1 MATNV
6 FVCNSFELLIPKS
19 FTFSL
24 PLLPI
29 AQQVPV
35 SASPPRRRRRKS
47 TIVSSMA
54 QSSQNPVVLQK
65 RVVIPNKHGEKLVGV
80 LHDSG
85 SKEIVV
91 LCHGFKSS
99 KDNTTMPN
107 LANALEKEGITSF
120 RFDFSGNGESEGTF
134 AYGNY
139 GREADDLRSV
149 VEHFAGE
156 NRVVSVILGHS
167 KGGNVV
173 LLYASKF
180 HDIRNVVNVSGRY
193 DLTRGIE
200 ERLGKDF
207 LESIKKEGFIDVK
220 NEAGEVKYRVAE
232 EDLMDRLNTDMHKAC
247 QQINEDCSVFTIH
260 GSADE
265 VIPVED
271 AWEFA
276 KIIPNHSLRIIGG
289 ADHRYSSH
297 QTELAS
303 VLLEFIKSRLQ
314 QQDKCST
321 S

>member
-1 MATNV
+1 M
-6 FVCNSFELLIPKS
+6 FCDL
-19 FTFSL
+19 
-24 PLLPI
+24 
-29 AQQVPV
+29 VPRHFLAV
-35 SASPPRRRRRKS
+35 VP
-47 TIVSSMA
+47 
-54 QSSQNPVVLQK
+54 QN
-65 RVVIPNKHGEKLVGV
+65 RVIIPNKHGEKLVGL

-91 LCHGFKSS
+91 LCHGFQSS
-99 KDNTTMPN
+99 KDYTAMSN
-107 LANALEKEGITSF
+107 LANALEKEGITAF
-120 RFDFSGNGESEGTF
+120 RFDFAGNGESEGTF

-180 HDIRNVVNVSGRY
+180 HDTRNVVNVSGRY
-193 DLTRGIE
+193 DLMRGIE

-207 LESIKKEGFIDVK
+207 LERIKKEGFIDVK
-220 NEAGEVKYRVAE
+220 NQAGEVKYRATE
-232 EDLMDRLNTDMHKAC
+232 EALMDRLNTDMHKAC
-247 QQINEDCSVFTIH
+247 QQIDQDCSVLTIH

-265 VIPVED
+265 IIPVED
-271 AWEFA
+271 ALEFA
-276 KIIPNHSLRIIGG
+276 KIIPNHKLHIIEG
-289 ADHRYSSH
+289 ADHGYSSH

-303 VLLEFIKSRLQ
+303 VVLEFIKSRLQ
-314 QQDKCST
+314 LQDKSST